1 MDFELNIYGA
11 NDEIV
16 KTYGTNH
23 IKWGVF
29 IQAVQLQEQ
38 LKDADAEKQLD
49 AISKF
54 VLRIFD
60 GMTLEE
66 IESADAFDV
75 MAVFTQL
82 VNKAKGIKGG
92 SKNE

>member
-11 NDEIV
+11 NDEII

-38 LKDADAEKQLD
+38 LEDADTAKQFEE
-49 AISKF
+49 ISKF

-66 IESADAFDV
+66 IENADGFDV
-75 MAVFTQL
+75 MNVFTQL
-82 VNKAKGIKGG
+82 VNKAKNIKGS
-92 SKNE
+92 SKNG